1 MISME
6 TRLVKAFLPKKV
18 LYLFLSSKWLP
29 ICICHYIGVIK
40 TSTITHFYRL
50 SKSEKYGNP
59 LTDANKRWQCS
70 DVKEEAKIR

>member
-6 TRLVKAFLPKKV
+6 TRLVKAFLPKKCCIF
-18 LYLFLSSKWLP
+18 FLSSKWLP

-40 TSTITHFYRL
+40 HRQSQFYPL